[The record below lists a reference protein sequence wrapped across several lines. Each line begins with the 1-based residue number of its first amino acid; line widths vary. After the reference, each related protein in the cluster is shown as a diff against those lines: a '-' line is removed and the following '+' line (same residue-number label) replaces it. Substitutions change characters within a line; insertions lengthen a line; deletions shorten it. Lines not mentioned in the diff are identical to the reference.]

1 MKKKLLFINGHLNTG
16 GVEKALID
24 VLRHI
29 DYERLDVD
37 LLLLEGLGDYAPL
50 LPKQVRVIE
59 RPLQN
64 TYGSLF
70 CALSRCVREG
80 DRFGLK
86 MRLIFLGMKLFGLKN
101 IRLARKLLLG
111 NAYYDCAVGFRPG
124 ICTQIA
130 AFAADADRRITW
142 WHHGKINVPR
152 SDYLEAALAC
162 DAVAVVSDSCRAML
176 AKEFPELADKM
187 VTVHNMLD
195 TDEILR
201 RTEPDPYSDKSVRH
215 IVSVGR
221 LSPEK
226 HFDNAIRAAKALKD
240 RGIPFC
246 WYLVGDGPLRPEL
259 ERLAQELEV
268 TDCFRFEG
276 NQPNPYPYFRHADLF
291 VHPSY
296 VESFGIVVLEAMTL
310 GVPCVVTRSLGP
322 AEFIAH
328 EKNGLLTEQSPDSL
342 TEAVLRIL
350 ENRDLYHAIK
360 KNTHCPD
367 KYLPENV
374 IKKIEGLLS
383 DEDQEVD
390 L

>member
-70 CALSRCVREG
+70 CALSRCVRER
-80 DRFGLK
+80 DRLSLK
-86 MRLIFLGMKLFGLKN
+86 MRLIFLGMKIFGQKN
-101 IRLARKLLLG
+101 IRMARRLLLG
-111 NAYYDCAVGFRPG
+111 NAHYDCAIGFRPG
-124 ICTQIA
+124 ICTQVA
-130 AFAADADRRITW
+130 AFASDAERRITW
-142 WHHGKINVPR
+142 WHHGEINICR
-152 SDYLEAALAC
+152 SDYLESARAC

-201 RTEPDPYSDKSVRH
+201 RAEPDPYSDKSVRH

-226 HFDNAIRAAKALKD
+226 HFENAIHAAKALKD

-246 WYLVGDGPLRPEL
+246 WHLVGDGPLRPEL
-259 ERLAQELEV
+259 EQLARELDV

-296 VESFGIVVLEAMTL
+296 VESFGIVVLEAMSL

-328 EKNGLLTEQSPDSL
+328 EKNGLLTEQSPESL
-342 TEAVLRIL
+342 SQAVLRLL
-350 ENRDLYHAIK
+350 EDRQLYDAIQR
-360 KNTHCPD
+360 NTHCPD
-367 KYLPENV
+367 KYLPDAV
-374 IKKIEGLLS
+374 IEEIEWLL
-383 DEDQEVD
+383 EGKA
-390 L
+390 

>member
-29 DYERLDVD
+29 DYERFDVD
-37 LLLLEGLGDYAPL
+37 LLLLEGLGDYASL
-50 LPKQVRVIE
+50 LPKQVNVLL
-59 RPLQN
+59 RPIQNAYGPLLQC
-64 TYGSLF
+64 LWW
-70 CALSRCVREG
+70 ALYNRDWFSFR
-80 DRFGLK
+80 
-86 MRLIFLGMKLFGLKN
+86 MRLVVLAVKLFGQEQFS
-101 IRLARKLLLG
+101 LAGKLLLG
-111 NAYYDCAVGFRPG
+111 CAHYDCAIGFRQG
-124 ICTQIA
+124 ISTLLA
-130 AFAADADRRITW
+130 AYAADADRSITW
-142 WHHGKINVPR
+142 WHHGEIGPEQMAFPGQAK
-152 SDYLEAALAC
+152 AC

-195 TDEILR
+195 TDGILR
-201 RTEPDPYSDKSVRH
+201 RAEPDPYSDKSVRH

-221 LSPEK
+221 LSLEK

-246 WYLVGDGPLRPEL
+246 WHLVGDGPLRPEL

-276 NQPNPYPYFRHADLF
+276 NRPNPYPYFRHADLF

-350 ENRDLYHAIK
+350 EDLDLYHAIK

-374 IKKIEGLLS
+374 MAQITKIL
-383 DEDQEVD
+383 
-390 L
+390 